1 MNEKLYCKLLKDN
14 KIPIKGSNF
23 TNIKELKKLEE
34 INISMYNVGLPC
46 GANNLIVLDIDAK
59 DNGIEE
65 WEKYI
70 LEYGIPKTVCETTP
84 NGGLHFYF
92 IHHSTNYTIEEIEF
106 KQAKK

>member
-1 MNEKLYCKLLKDN
+1 
-14 KIPIKGSNF
+14 
-23 TNIKELKKLEE
+23 
-34 INISMYNVGLPC
+34 MYNVGLPC

-84 NGGLHFYF
+84 NGGPH